1 MVNSATTRMDDTVR
15 NLAYIGTWSM
25 KKFVGD
31 NSKLSALALEAMRY
45 AKEKKSLDDVKDDIL
60 LLCNYVKDIA
70 TGRYKGYKTWNLT
83 VIIAALL
90 YIGNANGTGWCF
102 SIPCASIHSFH
113 CFVGGLLGGYVDGE
127 QAILERWHVL
137 ASST

>member
-1 MVNSATTRMDDTVR
+1 MGKFMDFVKLFKQGSWIKSA
-15 NLAYIGTWSM
+15 

-90 YIGNANGTGWCF
+90 YIISPRRLQKIDAE
-102 SIPCASIHSFH
+102 
-113 CFVGGLLGGYVDGE
+113 LLV
-127 QAILERWHVL
+127 
-137 ASST
+137 

>member
-1 MVNSATTRMDDTVR
+1 MGKFMDFVKLFKQGSWIKSA
-15 NLAYIGTWSM
+15 

-90 YIGNANGTGWCF
+90 YII
-102 SIPCASIHSFH
+102 SPVDVIPDFLIGG
-113 CFVGGLLGGYVDGE
+113 FVDDIGIIAWALGKM
-127 QAILERWHVL
+127 
-137 ASST
+137 SSELDAYKRSMLSY

>member
-1 MVNSATTRMDDTVR
+1 
-15 NLAYIGTWSM
+15 
-25 KKFVGD
+25 
-31 NSKLSALALEAMRY
+31 LALEAMRY

-90 YIGNANGTGWCF
+90 YII
-102 SIPCASIHSFH
+102 SPVDVIPDFL
-113 CFVGGLLGGYVDGE
+113 VGGFVDDIGIIAWALGKM
-127 QAILERWHVL
+127 
-137 ASST
+137 SSELDAYKRSMLSY

>member
-1 MVNSATTRMDDTVR
+1 M
-15 NLAYIGTWSM
+15 
-25 KKFVGD
+25 GD

-90 YIGNANGTGWCF
+90 YII
-102 SIPCASIHSFH
+102 SPVDVIPDFL
-113 CFVGGLLGGYVDGE
+113 VGGFVDDIGIIAWALGKM
-127 QAILERWHVL
+127 
-137 ASST
+137 SSELDAYKRSMLSY

>member
-1 MVNSATTRMDDTVR
+1 MGKFMDFVKLFKQGSWIKSA
-15 NLAYIGTWSM
+15 

-90 YIGNANGTGWCF
+90 YII
-102 SIPCASIHSFH
+102 SPVDVIPDFLVG
-113 CFVGGLLGGYVDGE
+113 FVDDIGIIAWALGKM
-127 QAILERWHVL
+127 
-137 ASST
+137 SSELDAYKRSMLSY